1 MGKYGISESDSFF
14 ACLLLVKDNVKPGV
28 SDGRQDMLRGIQF
41 PLTLSGSSYKDD
53 TCYIA
58 KEKMSRK
65 QYLSVGQLR
74 GWCCRIQKVPKS
86 CKLKAATYF
95 SKHSQVCCTLR
106 QTNENPPKI
115 NAKKKEAIYAPFLPP
130 FWFSDYEG
138 LWPYVSWGCLF
149 VSCWLWTTSIAFYT
163 EVRLSFCS
171 RPVTQSPG
179 KPSSFSGF

>member
-115 NAKKKEAIYAPFLPP
+115 NAKKKRSNLCSLLASILVFKLRRIVAICVLGLFICFMLALDNKHSLLHRSEIVLL
-130 FWFSDYEG
+130 FSSSD
-138 LWPYVSWGCLF
+138 
-149 VSCWLWTTSIAFYT
+149 T
-163 EVRLSFCS
+163 
-171 RPVTQSPG
+171 VTW
-179 KPSSFSGF
+179 